1 MSWNSNN
8 AKAWFAVA
16 PMVFLVGM
24 LLGNALAPIA
34 AAAQEDPEPWPE
46 CTQDECTYWG
56 PAKWTMCLDT
66 RGNTWTECTMT
77 DGRCFDGPCQ
87 IIV

>member
-1 MSWNSNN
+1 MFRNVND
-8 AKAWFAVA
+8 AKTWFAVA

-24 LLGNALAPIA
+24 LLGSALAPVS
-34 AAAQEDPEPWPE
+34 AAAQEEPPWPE
-46 CTQDECTYWG
+46 CTQDECTYWS
-56 PAKWTMCLDT
+56 PAKRSICLDT
-66 RGNTWTECTMT
+66 RGSAWTDCTMM